1 MDTQKAVAAIY
12 DFLLEAGALALSKQK
27 GIKAMYKDGN
37 QALTEADLAVSKL
50 AQMRFADWL
59 NSGGHVLIDEE
70 SIERTPN
77 DIFANS
83 EYQWVLD
90 PIDGTAGYALG
101 RKMWGISIGI
111 LHNGVPLIGG
121 IYMPAAGYFLLS
133 DGRDTY
139 SIDVQSGVREKI
151 TCRKMDIHSQ
161 IFVESFLGVGFQ
173 WGSDI
178 NQRKVWVN
186 SPESAVQGG
195 VATLFHQAAGTTL
208 MSFYSIWDVAGIA
221 ALAKTAGFK
230 IMSMDDGHEW
240 TKFVADDFKENWKLK
255 SNWLLSHPDN
265 FSELS
270 LAIKG

>member
-1 MDTQKAVAAIY
+1 MDIPKAVSAIH
-12 DFLLEAGALALSKQK
+12 DFLLEAGALALSQQK

-37 QALTEADLAVSKL
+37 QALTETDLAVSKL
-50 AQMRFADWL
+50 AQTRFADWL
-59 NSGGHVLIDEE
+59 GSVGHVLIDEE
-70 SIERTPN
+70 SIDRTPN

-101 RKMWGISIGI
+101 RKMWGISLGV

-121 IYMPAAGYFLLS
+121 IYMPALGYFLLS
-133 DGRDTY
+133 DGDGTY
-139 SIDVQSGVREKI
+139 SIDVQSGAREKI
-151 TCRKMDIHSQ
+151 TCRKMDLHSQ
-161 IFVESFLGVGFQ
+161 IFVESFLGADFQ

-195 VATLFHQAAGTTL
+195 VTTFFHQAAGSTL
-208 MSFYSIWDVAGIA
+208 MNFYSIWDVAGIA
-221 ALAKTAGFK
+221 ALAKTSGFK
-230 IMSMDDGHEW
+230 MMSMDDGREW
-240 TKFVADDFKENWKLK
+240 TKFTADDFKENWKLK
-255 SNWLLSHPDN
+255 SNWLLAHPDN